1 MYELVNVA
9 LIDWFLLGRQDIPLR
24 GAVGVYGENRSGKST
39 LLDAIQTAMLSNDKN
54 ALQLN
59 AAANPEKKR
68 KNRRS
73 VHGYCLGRL
82 GGAGEPPLRD
92 AARSHIALAYRD
104 SIDGRYVSTG
114 LIFEARQSETR
125 EETTARWLVTG
136 IKVDSADLV
145 LSGPDGDV
153 ARTWPELEAHLE
165 ARCAAEGGEVRVYM
179 SPSEHIG
186 DMLHWCSQSGQHG
199 GIDQFRRAFANAVS
213 FETIDDE
220 SQFVRTYVL
229 DRDAISI
236 RGLRESMRNYREI
249 AETIRRLLQQVEDLD
264 AILAAAHRHTAL
276 VEEKYHRAWMMRRAK
291 VLLALRDVRKH
302 RKALRSAQNDVAR
315 LKRIIEDC
323 ERQSIELRDE
333 KQGLERSVR
342 SSEVAGELA
351 RVELDLEQKKGQLAE
366 VMAPVRHWE
375 LAVTRA
381 ASIPGQ
387 TGPALDILRE
397 RAPALLTAL
406 NTLQR
411 LSGADKLPVWPVDP
425 DALARIIDQMPDLDG
440 LCRTL
445 GDLADDRLRGL
456 GTQEIEDLHRRLE
469 AIEKTGSAI
478 SSETGAFL
486 FDLEAEGFS
495 PKLVCAEIEMLDPD
509 WRDAAETILG
519 RDREAVVLPPD
530 QARRA
535 IALLR
540 ERRHTGRY
548 HGCRVVNTTRIE
560 TGRSPPGSLASV
572 LRARNPLVAAFIVH
586 RLGNVRLVETEAE
599 LQEGGRAVT
608 KDCAYCD
615 GLVTEI
621 RQVGER
627 KIGADATGALRR
639 DLESRLRVLLS
650 EQSETK
656 DLVHGLRS
664 LAERLTPL
672 AAARTHG
679 VGLVDAVFAYRDKLR
694 QIEGLRGQ
702 IKRLQDYVHPE
713 ISRRVAEIDSDLA
726 ALALELSG
734 DPDGADPD
742 SRKGAKRLLDDAL
755 RAEGTATT
763 GCNSGLPDLIVALN
777 FYREERARGIFAQAM
792 PLWIAERARSRGALP
807 PIVRSCD
814 ERLTV
819 LAEEIP
825 RANKAVFAQIFE
837 FRRTSQR
844 DLGFTIDSS
853 IGEEIVPW
861 ASRLRNDIADK
872 DLAQHR
878 RRADE
883 AVDEAQKL
891 LKGNFVNMLR
901 DRFERVTNAISM
913 LNNVLRQHAFHNE
926 RYRFEVE
933 PDADFV
939 GLIDLVVAATQDE
952 MILLPLFGG
961 AEIEKSLHAESLKMV
976 EAILMEDDLDYS
988 RYEDYRNYFRFNLV
1002 MTDIE
1007 TGKATTFA
1015 HRLGVG
1021 SGAEKQVPFYV
1032 AIGAALASAYHNGL
1046 YAASKPGGLGL
1057 ALFDEAFM
1065 KMDPKNQREV
1075 LHFYREIGLQ
1085 PVLAGPKGGKLFMQK
1100 FMDTLVKV
1108 ARPSYRRMAIT
1119 VTHPGTALKEAL
1131 MTEDPSEWSRETL
1144 ERLYST
1150 LRP

>member
-9 LIDWFLLGRQDIPLR
+9 LIDWFLLGRQDIPMR
-24 GAVGVYGENRSGKST
+24 GAIGVYGENRSGKST

-82 GGAGEPPLRD
+82 GGAGEAPLRE
-92 AARSHIALAYRD
+92 AARSHIALAFRD
-104 SIDGRYVSTG
+104 PVDGRAVSTG

-125 EETTARWLVTG
+125 EDTTARWLVTG
-136 IKVDSADLV
+136 LTVDSSDLV
-145 LSGPDGDV
+145 VSGPEGDV

-165 ARCAAEGGEVRVYM
+165 TRCAAEGGALRVYM
-179 SPSEHIG
+179 SPGEHIA
-186 DMLHWCSQSGQHG
+186 DMLHFCSQSGQHG

-229 DRDAISI
+229 DRDPISI

-249 AETIRRLLQQVEDLD
+249 ADTIRRLLQQVEDLD
-264 AILAAAHRHTAL
+264 AILAAARTHATL
-276 VEEKYHRAWMMRRAK
+276 VEEKFHRSWMLRRAR
-291 VLLALRDVRKH
+291 VLIALREVRKH
-302 RKALRSAQNDVAR
+302 RKALRRAQSDVTR
-315 LKRIIEDC
+315 LKRIIEDG
-323 ERQSIELRDE
+323 ERQTQELRE
-333 KQGLERSVR
+333 ERQGLERSIR
-342 SSEVAGELA
+342 TSEVAGELA
-351 RVELDLEQKKGQLAE
+351 RIELGLEQAKRELAE
-366 VMAPVRHWE
+366 RLGPVQHWE

-381 ASIPGQ
+381 ATVPGQ
-387 TGPALDILRE
+387 AGAALEVLRA
-397 RAPALLTAL
+397 RSPALLSAL
-406 NTLQR
+406 ATLQR
-411 LSGADKLPVWPVDP
+411 LTGADTLPVWPADP
-425 DALARIIDQMPDLDG
+425 EAMVHVIDQLPDLDG
-440 LCRTL
+440 VCRTL
-445 GDLADDRLRGL
+445 RDLADESLRGL
-456 GTQEIEDLHRRLE
+456 GTQEVEDLRRRLE
-469 AIEKTGSAI
+469 AIDKTGAAI
-478 SSETGAFL
+478 SLETGAFL
-486 FDLEAEGFS
+486 LDLEAEGFA
-495 PKLVCAEIEMLDPD
+495 PKLVCSELEVLDPE
-509 WRDAAETILG
+509 WRDAAEAILG

-535 IALLR
+535 ILMLR
-540 ERRHTGRY
+540 QNRQGGRY
-548 HGCRVVNTTRIE
+548 RGCRVVNTTRLE
-560 TGRSPPGSLASV
+560 SGRAQKGTLAAV
-572 LRARNPLVAAFIVH
+572 LRAKDPLVGAFILH
-586 RLGNVRLVETEAE
+586 RVGNVRLVETEAE

-608 KDCAYCD
+608 RDCAYCD

-621 RQVGER
+621 RQPGER
-627 KIGADATGALRR
+627 KIGVDASGTVRR
-639 DLESRLRVLLS
+639 ELESRLRQALDA
-650 EQSETK
+650 QTETRA
-656 DLVHGLRS
+656 LVQGLRG
-664 LAERLTPL
+664 LAERLAPL
-672 AAARTHG
+672 AAARAQPL
-679 VGLVDAVFAYRDKLR
+679 GLVDVVRDYRDKQR
-694 QIEGLRGQ
+694 QIDGLRDQ
-702 IKRLQDYVHPE
+702 ITRLRNYVNPE
-713 ISRRVAEIDSDLA
+713 ISSRIEAIDRDLVM
-726 ALALELSG
+726 LELERSG
-734 DPDGADPD
+734 DPDGLDAD
-742 SRKGAKRLLDDAL
+742 SRKGAKRLLEEAL
-755 RAEGTATT
+755 RAEGTAMT
-763 GCNSGLPDLIVALN
+763 GCNSGLPELTVALKS
-777 FYREERARGIFAQAM
+777 YREERSRVLFGPAMELWRG
-792 PLWIAERARSRGALP
+792 ERIRSRGALP
-807 PIVRSCD
+807 PIARSCE
-814 ERLTV
+814 ERLGV
-819 LAEEIP
+819 LAEKIP
-825 RANKAVFAQIFE
+825 SANKAVFGLIFE

-844 DLGFTIDSS
+844 DLGFTMESS
-853 IGEEIVPW
+853 ISDEIVPW
-861 ASRLRNDIADK
+861 AARLRSDIADK

-878 RRADE
+878 RRAEE

-901 DRFERVTNAISM
+901 DRFERVNNAIAL

-926 RYRFEVE
+926 RYRFDVE
-933 PDADFV
+933 ADADFA
-939 GLIDLVVAATQDE
+939 GLIDLVAAATQDE

-961 AEIEKSLHAESLKMV
+961 AGIEASLHAESLKMI

-1007 TGKATTFA
+1007 TGKSTTFA

-1085 PVLAGPKGGKLFMQK
+1085 PILAGPKGGKLFMQK
-1100 FMDTLVKV
+1100 YMDTLVKV

-1131 MTEDPSEWSRETL
+1131 MTEDPSEWSRERL
-1144 ERLYST
+1144 ERLYAS